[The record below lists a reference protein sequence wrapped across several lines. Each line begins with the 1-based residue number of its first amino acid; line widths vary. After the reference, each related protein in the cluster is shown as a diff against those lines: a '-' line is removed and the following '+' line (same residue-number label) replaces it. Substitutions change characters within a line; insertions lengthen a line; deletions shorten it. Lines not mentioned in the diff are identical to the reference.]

1 MAKLIVQHRV
11 QDYARWKPIFD
22 EHGKVRQKH
31 GAKGHTLYLS

>member
-22 EHGKVRQKH
+22 EHGKYGKSTVRR
-31 GAKGHTLYLS
+31 GIRCI